1 MQFCPGAVFAPGD
14 PLATGQLAMLRATK
28 AHGQGLVF
36 DTGWMRKGIWTYF
49 ASFYGHAVLW
59 NGQGQEAAQVLY
71 DFARH
76 ASPPRVWRE
85 EQKPVGKGN
94 DEVGDMPHNWASAEF
109 IRLCTHLIELDRGG
123 ELHLFEGFPHEWA
136 APGMVTRLN
145 GVLTPF
151 GLLRL
156 ELRVAADGNSARL
169 MMSKLKGHW
178 PDRNRGPPVRTDR
191 AGANRRPAHRP

>member
-1 MQFCPGAVFAPGD
+1 
-14 PLATGQLAMLRATK
+14 
-28 AHGQGLVF
+28 
-36 DTGWMRKGIWTYF
+36 
-49 ASFYGHAVLW
+49 
-59 NGQGQEAAQVLY
+59 
-71 DFARH
+71 
-76 ASPPRVWRE
+76 
-85 EQKPVGKGN
+85 
-94 DEVGDMPHNWASAEF
+94 MPHNWASAEF